1 MGGQEAERSAA
12 LRCAGR
18 RERGGEDSSGL
29 SGQRDGGR
37 TCGLGG
43 RLTHR
48 EEGKRGPPL
57 LRSEETLGVQGSG
70 RCHLLLQRR
79 QHSQRAHWPQR
90 QPSAQVGTP
99 ERGALPLLGP
109 PRAGCPPFQATEFG
123 GEGWAGLG
131 VGGMCTAPWCA
142 RLCARAVL
150 GGEEVR
156 ESSLP
161 QDLLPRVSLSPP
173 PLSSDQQSSRAALE
187 NCDPL
192 PRPQSRWCVHFAPL
206 FTIHTQQPSGR
217 PLLCRNLGRRESGG
231 KTSQGV
237 FGEGRSCWSIVC
249 RGRCLSPRAP
259 SRFQGQ
265 SWGRGAGAGGLLN
278 LSPKADCAHAL
289 GDLCTFG
296 RGLNGGTWEQDRSL
310 AGPQRA
316 SWLLG
321 WPSACSGVGRK
332 GECACV

>member
-1 MGGQEAERSAA
+1 MSQESQDHVGFNRAMMELEAVDLGLLTVILWSQDNFILYSWDILDLQRIPQINTPISPGGGPKPPAGPGRGWAGRRRSAA
-12 LRCAGR
+12 RRCAGR

-131 VGGMCTAPWCA
+131 VGGRCTAPWCA

-231 KTSQGV
+231 KTSQGRRRRRV
-237 FGEGRSCWSIVC
+237 AR
-249 RGRCLSPRAP
+249 
-259 SRFQGQ
+259 
-265 SWGRGAGAGGLLN
+265 
-278 LSPKADCAHAL
+278 
-289 GDLCTFG
+289 GDLIF
-296 RGLNGGTWEQDRSL
+296 LD
-310 AGPQRA
+310 
-316 SWLLG
+316 LL
-321 WPSACSGVGRK
+321 PVLKPNQAFEALK
-332 GECACV
+332 